1 MTEKTKN
8 PAIWREM
15 RRDWA
20 KARAAHARDDMRAL
34 ARVVSD
40 ASGLIALHRNAAGD
54 EVLIPDTEL
63 FGKTRHRPLA
73 VDARFHAWTEY
84 TYAVD
89 EAEIR
94 VVTEL
99 KEIGHPVEDDE
110 FGP

>member
-8 PAIWREM
+8 PAVWREM

-20 KARAAHARDDMRAL
+20 KARAAHVRDDMRAL

-40 ASGLIALHRNAAGD
+40 ASGLIELRRNAAGH
-54 EVLIPDTEL
+54 EVLVPDGTL
-63 FGKTRHRPLA
+63 FGKTRHRPLT
-73 VDARFHAWTEY
+73 VGPRFHIWTEY
-84 TYAVD
+84 HYAVD

-94 VVTEL
+94 VATEL
-99 KEIGHPVEDDE
+99 KEIGHPIEDDE